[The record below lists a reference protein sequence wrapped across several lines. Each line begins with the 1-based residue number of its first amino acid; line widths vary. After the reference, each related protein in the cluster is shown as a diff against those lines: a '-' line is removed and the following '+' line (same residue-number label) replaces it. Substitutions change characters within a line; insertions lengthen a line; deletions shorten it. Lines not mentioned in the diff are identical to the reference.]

1 MDSRIYD
8 LLVKY
13 RNIAEDAYAD
23 SILTCTNPAISKK
36 EYFQIIYN
44 VLDELSAREITTILN
59 KPERIIQKI
68 RKGCK
73 EANHK
78 LHARQRRELLK
89 LCYEERNAMGMYA
102 KKYC

>member
-1 MDSRIYD
+1 MDSRIYK
-8 LLVKY
+8 LLVEN
-13 RNIAEDAYAD
+13 RHIAENAYSEAM
-23 SILTCTNPAISKK
+23 LTCLAPAITKK

-59 KPERIIQKI
+59 KPERIAQKI
-68 RKGCK
+68 QKGCK